1 MNFSKKI
8 WHILSPRQR
17 GDVIILLGMM
27 LTSMVLE
34 TFGISLVIPTMILIT
49 QNDLL
54 EKYPFMEPWLKILGN
69 PSSENLIIIG
79 MAILIGIY
87 VVKTFFL
94 VFLAWNQGK
103 FLFGVQISLSQ
114 RLYAGYLRQPYLF
127 HVQRNSACLIRNVVT
142 ETELFTFKAILPGMT
157 VMTELLI
164 ILGITAL
171 LLYIEPFGAILVAA
185 ILGVAGIIFH
195 TLTKKLLLRWGEAR
209 QLNDTLRLQQL
220 QQGLGG
226 VKEVKLF
233 GREEEFLAQYN
244 VHNTRRVLVSR
255 WENLLQTFPRLYLEL
270 LAVCS
275 LAGLIL
281 IMIAQHKP
289 VASFLPALGL
299 FAAAAFRLMPA
310 ANRMLGA
317 IQNLRYSLP
326 IVNTLY
332 SEISQIE
339 EPVITA
345 KNTASLFSQQLAL
358 NNVSYRYPDASA
370 DTIEQVSL
378 IINKGTSVGLI
389 GESGAGK
396 STLIDLILGLLT
408 PSEGQIEKDGV
419 DIQFNIRAW
428 QDQIGYVSQS
438 IYLSDDTIRRNIA
451 FGLAAEQIDDV
462 MIQKVIKSA
471 QLDTFISS
479 LPDGLNTLVG
489 ERGVRLS
496 GGQRQRIGIAR
507 ALYHN
512 PSVLVLD
519 EATSSLDTG
528 TEEEVMREV
537 HELQDERTLIIVA
550 HRMSAVKR
558 CDRLIHFDK
567 GKVVKET
574 KSSHVADQAFVKFVP
589 KMYPHAEI

>member
-8 WHILSPRQR
+8 WHILSSNQR
-17 GDVIILLGMM
+17 RDIIILLGMM
-27 LTSMVLE
+27 MISMVLE
-34 TFGISLVIPTMILIT
+34 TFGIGLVIPAMILIT
-49 QNDLL
+49 QNGLAD
-54 EKYPFMEPWLKILGN
+54 KYPFIEPWLNRLGH
-69 PSSENLIIIG
+69 PSDENLIVIG
-79 MAILIGIY
+79 MSILIGMY
-87 VVKTFFL
+87 VAKTLFL
-94 VFLAWNQGK
+94 VFLAWSQGK
-103 FLFGVQISLSQ
+103 FLFGVQVSLSQ

-127 HVQRNSACLIRNVVT
+127 HVQRNSAQLIRNVVT
-142 ETELFTFKAILPGMT
+142 ETEFFTYKAILPAMT
-157 VMTELLI
+157 MMTELLVM
-164 ILGITAL
+164 LGITAL
-171 LLYIEPFGAILVAA
+171 LLYVEPFGAILVAV
-185 ILGVAGIIFH
+185 ILGAASIIFH
-195 TLTKKLLLRWGEAR
+195 ALTKKPLLRWGEAR
-209 QLNDTLRLQQL
+209 QLHDALRLQHL

-226 VKEVKLF
+226 AKEVKLF

-244 VHNTRRVLVSR
+244 VHNVRRGLMSR

-281 IMIAQHKP
+281 TMLVQHKP
-289 VASFLPALGL
+289 VADFMPALGL

-310 ANRMLGA
+310 SNRLLGA
-317 IQNLRYSLP
+317 AQNLRYSLP

-332 SEISQIE
+332 SEIIHVE
-339 EPVITA
+339 EPVTIVKKT
-345 KNTASLFSQQLAL
+345 TSLFSRQLAL
-358 NNVSYRYPDASA
+358 NNVSYQYPGASE
-370 DTIEQVSL
+370 DTIEQVNL
-378 IINKGTSVGLI
+378 LVNKGTSVGLI

-408 PSEGQIEKDGV
+408 PSTGQIEVDSV
-419 DIQFNIRAW
+419 DIQLNVRAW

-451 FGLAAEQIDDV
+451 FGLAAEQIEETMV
-462 MIQKVIKSA
+462 QRAIKAA
-471 QLDTFISS
+471 QLDTFIAS
-479 LPDGLNTLVG
+479 LPNGLDTLVG

-519 EATSSLDTG
+519 EATSSLDIG

-537 HELQDERTLIIVA
+537 HELQGERTLIIVA

-558 CDRLIHFDK
+558 CDRLIQFDQ
-567 GKVVKET
+567 GKVVKEIKYST
-574 KSSHVADQAFVKFVP
+574 IESANVLSENVYAK
-589 KMYPHAEI
+589 Y